1 MRILRYSS
9 QWSFI
14 HKVSCIVRTLVL
26 HKFILHCWNFRQLL
40 DDVFVISRII
50 KVEVETLII
59 LDITKT
65 ECKMYVFKVCVNSF
79 FSSGSLSF
87 FLFHLIG
94 KQLLTPFVD
103 FLCSVCPCLQLF
115 FRWPARPTKQTWKS
129 CFYFVT
135 DGKQHKAREL
145 DMITLRNHAPSLRK
159 HPCLLALPRQGC
171 FARRNVCDS
180 AAEISYWWR
189 NPMFT

>member
-40 DDVFVISRII
+40 DDVFVISKII

-59 LDITKT
+59 MDITKT
-65 ECKMYVFKVCVNSF
+65 KCKMYVFKVCVNSF

-94 KQLLTPFVD
+94 KQLLTPLRRLFVFCVSLSSTIFSMTCLVNEANLEVM
-103 FLCSVCPCLQLF
+103 FLLRHWRQATQS
-115 FRWPARPTKQTWKS
+115 ARTWYDHS
-129 CFYFVT
+129 
-135 DGKQHKAREL
+135 
-145 DMITLRNHAPSLRK
+145 
-159 HPCLLALPRQGC
+159 
-171 FARRNVCDS
+171 
-180 AAEISYWWR
+180 
-189 NPMFT
+189 